1 MKKDG
6 FARYSKPGAYS
17 HVYRRRRVKSDW
29 AGCGIGD
36 AFKNNLDHHLRLP
49 AQRLFYRMVKQ
60 AQLTAYR
67 IGEDNDNEY
76 QPVVKPQ
83 LSPFYTNYPSALS
96 AHAAIGLTAF
106 LEFQAVVGNR
116 LLFIHLRDFLTDP
129 VEADNVRVESNIYS
143 FVATTVTE
151 HVQTR
156 LFLECL
162 IREKSL
168 ASVEIYRLFSASQMQ
183 MRFDSFSEILR
194 TAILYGDVAP
204 EWESAGLYPLTLE
217 ILNAITNTSA
227 PFFRDLPATAD
238 NKLLLLGVEWVRK
251 ICRALVKYLPPAK
264 PNEQLPSVDTK
275 EIAPLNKPKHPTTGD
290 SPDALHHLLQGLI
303 HTAITEDGEEARRGR
318 PQDIQEPVRTILEA
332 FDSTMKKAGDH
343 ETEWEDLRSD
353 IVERQMRSHSFSQG
367 SLQGSPSE
375 GHEIYVRL
383 ADDQEKSGEIFDI
396 PVELSEDLQAC
407 EALYR
412 EAQPIAGTLR
422 RNLYPN
428 IQQVSTVL
436 RLRCSGS
443 LDPSRLALAEIC
455 PAVFQRHRTMEQADL
470 RGQPVLVI
478 ACDGSGSLNENQMK
492 LLKILAAAWLDSTAK
507 TGIRVLAALYHSGTI
522 RENVSGPLVQW
533 MYHPQKTMATGKR
546 EAIRAV
552 ASLPDTGT
560 GVQSDAL
567 SIAFIMDEARRL
579 ARSEMIYFILISDT
593 AWNISFPGSMDGGT
607 EVYAYFK
614 NIYKT
619 IPAKLHVTLVGLG
632 ISEET
637 GFEELLDKVITVSE
651 TELTDYSKVAEKIG
665 SYVATCMRE
674 RLRRT
679 AGQ

>member
-1 MKKDG
+1 M
-6 FARYSKPGAYS
+6 
-17 HVYRRRRVKSDW
+17 YRRRRMKFDW

-36 AFKNNLDHHLRLP
+36 AFKHNLDHHLRLP
-49 AQRLFYRMVKQ
+49 AQKLFYKMVKQ
-60 AQLTAYR
+60 AQLTAYQL
-67 IGEDNDNEY
+67 GEDNAKEY

-83 LSPFYTNYPSALS
+83 LSPFYTTYPSALS

-106 LEFQAVVGNR
+106 LEFQAVVGDR

-129 VEADNVRVESNIYS
+129 VEADDVRIESNIYS
-143 FVATTVTE
+143 FVAATVTE

-162 IREKSL
+162 MREKSL
-168 ASVEIYRLFSASQMQ
+168 AAVEMYRLFSASQLH

-204 EWESAGLYPLTLE
+204 DWESADLYPLTLE

-227 PFFRDLPATAD
+227 AFFRELPATAD
-238 NKLLLLGVEWVRK
+238 NKLLPLGVEWVRK
-251 ICRALVKYLPPAK
+251 VCRSLVKYLPPAK
-264 PNEQLPSVDTK
+264 PGERLPSVNTT
-275 EIAPLNKPKHPTTGD
+275 EIAPLNRPKHPTTSD
-290 SPDALHHLLQGLI
+290 SPDALHHVLQGLI
-303 HTAITEDGEEARRGR
+303 HTAIAEDGEEARRGR
-318 PQDIQEPVRTILEA
+318 PQDLEEPVRTILEA
-332 FDSTMKKAGDH
+332 FNSTMKKAGDH

-353 IVERQMRSHSFSQG
+353 LVEREMRSHSFSKG
-367 SLQGSPSE
+367 PLQGTPSE
-375 GHEIYVRL
+375 GHEIHIRL
-383 ADDQEKSGEIFDI
+383 ADDQEKSGEIFDR
-396 PVELSEDLQAC
+396 PVELSDDLQVC

-412 EAQPIAGTLR
+412 EAQPIADTLR

-428 IQQVSTVL
+428 IQQVYTAL

-443 LDPSRLALAEIC
+443 LDPSRLALAEFC
-455 PAVFQRHRTMEQADL
+455 PAVFRRYRTLEQADL
-470 RGQPVLVI
+470 GGQPVLVI

-492 LLKILAAAWLDSTAK
+492 LLKILAAGWLDSTAK
-507 TGIRVLAALYHSGTI
+507 TGIKVLAALYHSGTI

-533 MYHPQKTMATGKR
+533 MHHPQKTMATGKR

-593 AWNISFPGSMDGGT
+593 AWNISFPGSRDGGA
-607 EVYAYFK
+607 EVYAYFN

-619 IPAKLHVTLVGLG
+619 IPGKLHVTLVGLG

-637 GFEELLDKVITVSE
+637 GFEKLLDKVIRVSE

-665 SYVATCMRE
+665 SYVASCMRE
-674 RLRRT
+674 RFRRSPE
-679 AGQ
+679 Q